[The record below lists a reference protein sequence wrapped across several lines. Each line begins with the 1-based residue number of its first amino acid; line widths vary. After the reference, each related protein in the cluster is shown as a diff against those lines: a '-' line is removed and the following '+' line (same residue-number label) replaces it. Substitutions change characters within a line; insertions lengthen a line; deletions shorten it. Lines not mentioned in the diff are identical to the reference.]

1 MTTIRVVQ
9 PATGK
14 KITLNAVQRARFLD
28 ELKRTSKYQS
38 TPTKKYPG
46 IAPDCLIMV
55 KDGGKMQEYA
65 IYGRSVLRNL
75 KTRRERQF
83 YMGLLIT
90 EWLL

>member
-1 MTTIRVVQ
+1 MTTVRVVQ

-14 KITLNAVQRARFLD
+14 KITLNATQCVRFLD
-28 ELKRTSKYQS
+28 EIKRTSKYQS
-38 TPTKKYPG
+38 PPAKKYPG
-46 IAPDCLIMV
+46 IAPDCQITV
-55 KDGGKMQEYA
+55 IDGGKKQEYI

-83 YMGLLIT
+83 YMGFLIT